1 MYSGVGWG
9 CCSDV
14 LEAVMGASGAKT
26 RYFLCFP
33 ILNTR
38 SICIPEINRKS
49 SAQAPAGVFIPEVD
63 RKRSEASGISI
74 PEINNREKGTAF
86 GLQ

>member
-1 MYSGVGWG
+1 
-9 CCSDV
+9 
-14 LEAVMGASGAKT
+14 MGASGAKT

-63 RKRSEASGISI
+63 RKRSGAPGISMH
-74 PEINNREKGTAF
+74 PRDQHQQPGERHCLWPPVSDQT
-86 GLQ
+86 